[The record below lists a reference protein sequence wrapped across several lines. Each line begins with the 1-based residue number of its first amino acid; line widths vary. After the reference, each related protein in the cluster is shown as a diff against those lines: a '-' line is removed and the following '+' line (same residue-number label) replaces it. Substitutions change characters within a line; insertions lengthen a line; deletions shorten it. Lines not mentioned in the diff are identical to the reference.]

1 MPILIYKAKEM
12 NNKGLSLVEMLVAL
26 VISSII
32 VGGIYT
38 LFVSQSK
45 IYSKQEQVV
54 EVQQNIRVA
63 MNIMVRDLQ
72 MVGYD
77 DDTTL
82 MVTPS
87 NPIVLSADSATIQ
100 YEKTGGVYQVRYWL
114 NGTALQRDDLFNNV
128 AASEVLLENVDG
140 LRFTPNVGTDG
151 KVLGVQVMLVARTA
165 GPDQNI
171 LTPRS
176 CVTNV
181 SFRNILLSL

>member
-1 MPILIYKAKEM
+1 M

-32 VGGIYT
+32 VAGSYG

-54 EVQQNIRVA
+54 EVQQTIRVA

-77 DDTTL
+77 DDRTL
-82 MVTPS
+82 TVTPS
-87 NPIVLSADSATIQ
+87 NPIILSANSATIQ
-100 YEKTGGVYQVRYWL
+100 YEKNAGVYQVRYWL
-114 NGTALQRDDLFNNV
+114 NGTTLQRDDLFNNV
-128 AASEVLLENVDG
+128 AASEVLLENVDT
-140 LRFTPNVGTDG
+140 LDFTPNVETDG
-151 KVLGVQVMLVARTA
+151 KVLGVRVTLVAKTT
-165 GPDQNI
+165 GPDQSI

-176 CVTNV
+176 LITTV
-181 SFRNILLSL
+181 SFRNILFSL

>member
-1 MPILIYKAKEM
+1 M
-12 NNKGLSLVEMLVAL
+12 NNKGLSLVELLVAL

-32 VGGIYT
+32 IGGIYT

-45 IYSKQEQVV
+45 TYSKQEQVV

-77 DDTTL
+77 DDRTL
-82 MVTPS
+82 IITPS
-87 NPIVLSADSATIQ
+87 NPIILSADSATIQ

-114 NGTALQRDDLFNNV
+114 NGTTLQKDDLFVNV
-128 AASEVLLENVDG
+128 ATSEALVEDVDALG
-140 LRFTPNVGTDG
+140 FTPNVGTDG
-151 KVLGVQVMLVARTA
+151 KVLGVRVTLVARTA
-165 GPDQNI
+165 GPDQNT

-176 CVTNV
+176 WVMNV

>member
-1 MPILIYKAKEM
+1 M
-12 NNKGLSLVEMLVAL
+12 NNKGFSLVELLVAL
-26 VISSII
+26 AISSII

-45 IYSKQEQVV
+45 TYSKQEQVV
-54 EVQQNIRVA
+54 EVQQTIRVA
-63 MNIMVRDLQ
+63 MNIMFRDLQ

-77 DDTTL
+77 DDRTL
-82 MVTPS
+82 TVTPS
-87 NPIVLSADSATIQ
+87 NPIILGAGSATIQ

-114 NGTALQRDDLFNNV
+114 NGTTLQKDDLFNNV
-128 AASEVLLENVDG
+128 PTNEVLLENVDT
-140 LRFTPNVGTDG
+140 LDFTPNVGTDG
-151 KVLGVQVMLVARTA
+151 KVLGVRVTLVARTT

-176 CVTNV
+176 WVTNV